1 MYGTIFPNQRKRKA
15 SLGISVN
22 QWACSSV
29 SCEDSILMR
38 GDLYSV
44 RKSFWT
50 THMCIILEMDAC
62 CHSAGSW
69 GGC

>member
-1 MYGTIFPNQRKRKA
+1 VYGTIFPNQRKRNA

-38 GDLYSV
+38 GDLYSCD
-44 RKSFWT
+44 SF
-50 THMCIILEMDAC
+50 
-62 CHSAGSW
+62 
-69 GGC
+69 